1 MNLPW
6 THSGLPTLALPAGH
20 DDGGLPLGIQL
31 AARWDR
37 DETLLAWGRGIEEA
51 LADD

>member
-6 THSGLPTLALPAGH
+6 THAGLPTLALPAGT
-20 DDGGLPLGIQL
+20 DGDGLPLAIQL

-51 LADD
+51 LQDE